1 MAFPSD
7 RPRRLRR
14 TAALR
19 ALARETSLAP
29 GDLIQPVFV
38 REGIAAPVPIA
49 SMVHQQQETID
60 SLTDA
65 VDDVI
70 DSRCA
75 AVILFGIPEEKDATG
90 SQAWDEDGIVQ
101 RALRSLRRN
110 CGDDCVL
117 IADCCLDE
125 YTDHGHCGVLRD
137 DGTVDNDVTIEL
149 YGRIAVSQAAA
160 GADIIAPSGMMDGQ
174 VGAIRRALDEAG
186 FAETAVLAYSAKYA
200 SVMYGPFRD
209 AADCAPRSGDRH
221 SYQMDVGNQRE
232 AVRRALADIAEGADM
247 VMVKPALTALDVVAR
262 VRDATSVPIAAY
274 CVSGE
279 YAMLHAAAAQDAF
292 DERAAV
298 LESLMAIRR
307 AGADLVITY
316 DARRAARWLREDL
329 DSG

>member
-14 TAALR
+14 KPALR

-29 GDLIQPVFV
+29 GDLVQPVFV

-49 SMVHQQQETID
+49 SMAPQQQETID

-65 VDDVI
+65 VDDVV
-70 DSRCA
+70 DAGCA
-75 AVILFGIPEEKDATG
+75 AVIIFGVPEAKDATG
-90 SQAWDEDGIVQ
+90 SEAWAEDGIVQ

-137 DGTVDNDVTIEL
+137 DGSVDNDATIEL
-149 YGRIAVSQAAA
+149 YARIAVSQAAA

-174 VGAIRRALDEAG
+174 VGAIRRALDESG
-186 FAETAVLAYSAKYA
+186 FADTVVLAYSAKYA
-200 SVMYGPFRD
+200 SVMYGPFRE

-232 AVRRALADIAEGADM
+232 AVRRALADVAEGADM

-262 VRDATSVPIAAY
+262 VRDAVDVPLAAY

-279 YAMLHAAAAQDAF
+279 YAMLHAAAAQGAF

-298 LESLMAIRR
+298 VESLTAIRR

-316 DARRAARWLREDL
+316 DARRAARWLQEDRNR
-329 DSG
+329 G